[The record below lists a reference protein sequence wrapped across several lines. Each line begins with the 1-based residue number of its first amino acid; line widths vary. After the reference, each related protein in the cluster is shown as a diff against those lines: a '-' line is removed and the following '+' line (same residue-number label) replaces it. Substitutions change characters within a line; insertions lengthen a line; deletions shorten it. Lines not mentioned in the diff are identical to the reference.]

1 MKKFLSFFL
10 IGFCLVIA
18 MASCSIDNPTGN
30 GGDIIIASKNFTE
43 QDILG
48 ELLAQHIEATT
59 DLKVDLRPRLG
70 GSFICHQA
78 IINGSIDGYVE
89 YTGTSYNAILE
100 QKVISDPQEV
110 FRRVKQAYDQKF
122 NLEVMEPLGFENTYA
137 MIVRQKDADK
147 YNLKNLSEASK
158 YAPQWRA
165 GVEYE
170 FMEREDGF
178 PGLAKTYNLDFSK
191 SPQQMDKGLLYRAI
205 TQNLVD
211 MVAGYSTDGQIARL
225 GLVVLEDDQRY
236 FPPYEATPVF
246 RQDTLKKYPQLKAS
260 LSKLSGTI
268 DAEEMRKLNYS
279 VEGELR
285 DVKEVVREFRES
297 KGLA

>member
-1 MKKFLSFFL
+1 MKKFISFFL
-10 IGFCLVIA
+10 IGFCFVLAI
-18 MASCSIDNPTGN
+18 ASCSINGSSN
-30 GGDIIIASKNFTE
+30 GGGDIIIASKNFTE

-59 DLKVDLRPRLG
+59 DLKVELRPRLG

-78 IINGSIDGYVE
+78 IINGNIDAYVE

-100 QKVISDPQEV
+100 QKVIRDPQEV

-137 MIVRQKDADK
+137 MIVRQEDAKK
-147 YNLKNLSEASK
+147 YNLQNLSEASK
-158 YAPQWRA
+158 YTPKWRA

-191 SPQQMDKGLLYRAI
+191 SPRQMDKGLLYRAI

-211 MVAGYSTDGQIARL
+211 MVAGYSTDGQIDRL
-225 GLVVLEDDQRY
+225 GLVVLEDNKRY

-246 RQDTLKKYPQLKAS
+246 RKDILEKYPQLKAS
-260 LSKLSGTI
+260 LSQLSGKI

-285 DVKEVVREFRES
+285 DVKEVVREFRQS

>member
-1 MKKFLSFFL
+1 MKKFLSLF
-10 IGFCLVIA
+10 IA
-18 MASCSIDNPTGN
+18 GLCMVLAIASCSPGDTG
-30 GGDIIIASKNFTE
+30 GGDIIIASKAFTE

-70 GSFICHQA
+70 GTFICHKA
-78 IINGSIDGYVE
+78 LLNGDIDGYVE

-100 QKVISDPQEV
+100 QKVINEPKEV
-110 FRRVKQAYDQKF
+110 FRRVKEAYDQQF
-122 NLEVMEPLGFENTYA
+122 NVEVMEPLGFENTYA
-137 MIVRQKDADK
+137 MIVRKEDAQK
-147 YNLKNLSEASK
+147 YNLQNLSDVSQNASK
-158 YAPQWRA
+158 WRA

-178 PGLAKTYNLDFSK
+178 PGLATAYNLNFAQT
-191 SPQQMDKGLLYRAI
+191 PRQMDKGLLYRAI

-211 MVAGYSTDGQIARL
+211 IIAGYSTDGQIARL
-225 GLVVLEDDQRY
+225 GLVVLEDNKKY

-246 RQDTLKKYPQLKAS
+246 RQDTLEKYPQLKTS
-260 LSKLSGTI
+260 ISELSGKIT
-268 DAEEMRKLNYS
+268 AEEMRQLNYS
-279 VEGELR
+279 VDGELR
-285 DVKEVVREFRES
+285 DVKEVVREFRKS

>member
-1 MKKFLSFFL
+1 MKKFLSLF
-10 IGFCLVIA
+10 IA
-18 MASCSIDNPTGN
+18 GLCMVLAIASCSPGDTG
-30 GGDIIIASKNFTE
+30 GGDIIIASKAFTE

-70 GSFICHQA
+70 GTFICHKA
-78 IINGSIDGYVE
+78 LLNGDIDGYVE

-100 QKVISDPQEV
+100 QKVINEPKEV
-110 FRRVKQAYDQKF
+110 FRRVKEAYDQQF
-122 NLEVMEPLGFENTYA
+122 NVEVMEPVGFENTYA
-137 MIVRQKDADK
+137 MIVRKEDAQK
-147 YNLKNLSEASK
+147 YNLQNLSDVSQNASK
-158 YAPQWRA
+158 WRA

-178 PGLAKTYNLDFSK
+178 PGLATAYNLNFAQT
-191 SPQQMDKGLLYRAI
+191 PRQMDKGLLYRAI

-211 MVAGYSTDGQIARL
+211 IIAGYSTDGQIARL
-225 GLVVLEDDQRY
+225 GLVVLEDNKKY

-246 RQDTLKKYPQLKAS
+246 RQDTLEKYPQLKTS
-260 LSKLSGTI
+260 ISELSGKIT
-268 DAEEMRKLNYS
+268 AEEMRQLNYS
-279 VEGELR
+279 VDGELR
-285 DVKEVVREFRES
+285 DVKEVVREFRKS